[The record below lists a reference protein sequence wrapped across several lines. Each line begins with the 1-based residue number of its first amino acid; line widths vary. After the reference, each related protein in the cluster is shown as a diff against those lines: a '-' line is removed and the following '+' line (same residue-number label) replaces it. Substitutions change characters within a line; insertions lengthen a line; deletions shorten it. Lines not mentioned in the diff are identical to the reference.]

1 MALSGIYTALGV
13 GQGLGNSSESYA
25 QGQSQGMNMA
35 NALMQRQMMIEQ
47 IKKSQELAALGN
59 ELYDARSSVFNS
71 PSTTPTTPTPIQP
84 NAGLG
89 APITPTPKQTT
100 TPATQPP
107 ATQPV
112 ASGMNQPSTVPAGVP
127 LPDEDKYL
135 VEPTSAMAGSSR
147 KQDPASGFKTYL
159 TDYGNVKRNNFGN
172 VWWGGSTKE
181 FAIGPDPEATGALK
195 GIALFTDPLISEK
208 AMHSVW
214 SSDWYNEAPISQTIR
229 KKYTPENAEGNTPES
244 VTNYIGYLK
253 EKTGLDL
260 DNLKYN
266 DLSAEQQAILRAAQG
281 DWEHATGGKYLKQT
295 LNAIQSKSSPSTGKG
310 SATKPID
317 LYSSFNP
324 LETLNYN
331 PSNIVIPPE
340 LRKNLNNPIINEPKQ
355 IPETTTVP
363 PTTAPT
369 PPSATVP
376 PMTALSAPVVSPDP
390 TSTPVP
396 ETTTAQPMAALSA
409 PATKPMDIYAPF
421 NPLETL
427 KYNPSS
433 AVPSPEVINSLNN
446 PKFRDANL
454 GTFTYD
460 HSVTGFISMVSPDGE
475 RVVLKEGTTPETA
488 TPEQLEW
495 FKKHTDHG
503 HPPFIEYSKQFEK
516 PKTETSTPDTTAKPS
531 EPVTQTQPSTSSQ
544 PVETTQPTAPTE
556 PVAETQPIAKP
567 SQSGYSKNLVEYRN
581 KVIAY
586 QRKAMELYA
595 LTRDPQYGAMAKQ
608 AEEQLLSAFQNVAT
622 KSFLSGDSQGL
633 KEAFSAMYGGEGPEI
648 KIEKLSD
655 GTYGASLYKGNDK
668 VMELHASQIYN
679 IGNPAVLAEAEQ
691 AYALKLGA
699 IQMNNRAKAQQ
710 IEMKQRG
717 TELSKALAVG
727 TNPATGAKVALNN
740 DDDIADWINAYGRA
754 SITINQQAAAAA
766 ARAESLRSKNSLWRS
781 MDGQPVSET
790 TAKEILQ
797 VFQEINKN
805 PSAYTI
811 NGKPYT
817 MSELISLIQKRFGI
831 VFQGKIPDQGTITEM
846 TFDENTGNIVTRKTA
861 IN

>member
-107 ATQPV
+107 ATQPPATQPV

-147 KQDPASGFKTYL
+147 KQDPVSGFKTYL

-281 DWEHATGGKYLKQT
+281 DWEHGTGGKYLKQT
-295 LNAIQSKSSPSTGKG
+295 LAGIQSQFSSPTGMG
-310 SATKPID
+310 SQVD
-317 LYSSFNP
+317 L
-324 LETLNYN
+324 T
-331 PSNIVIPPE
+331 
-340 LRKNLNNPIINEPKQ
+340 EPK
-355 IPETTTVP
+355 
-363 PTTAPT
+363 
-369 PPSATVP
+369 S
-376 PMTALSAPVVSPDP
+376 
-390 TSTPVP
+390 VP

-409 PATKPMDIYAPF
+409 PATKPIDIYAPF

-446 PKFRDANL
+446 PKYPDVKPSNGYSFDV
-454 GTFTYD
+454 
-460 HSVTGFISMVSPDGE
+460 SVNGFISLVSPDGE
-475 RVVLKEGTTPETA
+475 RVVLKNETTPETA

-495 FKKHTDHG
+495 FKKHADHG
-503 HPPFIEYSKQFEK
+503 YGPFIEYSKQFEK

-544 PVETTQPTAPTE
+544 TVETTQPTAPTK
-556 PVAETQPIAKP
+556 PAAETQPITKP
-567 SQSGYSKNLVEYRN
+567 IQSGYSKNLVEYRN

-595 LTRDPQYGAMAKQ
+595 LTRDPQYGAMGKQ

-699 IQMNNRAKAQQ
+699 IQAQHRSKAQL

-740 DDDIADWINAYGRA
+740 DDDIADWINAYGKE
-754 SITINQQAAAAA
+754 SVVKNQSAAAAA

-817 MSELISLIQKRFGI
+817 MGELITLISKRFG
-831 VFQGKIPDQGTITEM
+831 VLFQGKIPDQGTITEM

>member
-1 MALSGIYTALGV
+1 
-13 GQGLGNSSESYA
+13 
-25 QGQSQGMNMA
+25 MA
-35 NALMQRQMMIEQ
+35 NALTQRQMMIEQ

-107 ATQPV
+107 ATQPPATQPV

-135 VEPTSAMAGSSR
+135 VEPTSAMAGSS
-147 KQDPASGFKTYL
+147 KKPDDTLSGFISFI
-159 TDYGNVKRNNFGN
+159 TDWGKLSDTQRKNFGN
-172 VWWGGSTKE
+172 VKHGNLTEDFSL
-181 FAIGPDPEATGALK
+181 GPDPNAKGGAS
-195 GIALFTDPLISEK
+195 GMAMFDSVETSEK
-208 AMHSVW
+208 AMHSLW
-214 SSDWYNEAPISQTIR
+214 SSDFYNRYPIAEMIR
-229 KKYTPENAEGNTPES
+229 KAYNPSFAQGNTPEG
-244 VTNYIGYLK
+244 VIKYINEIRK
-253 EKTGLDL
+253 RTGIDI

-266 DLSAEQQAILRAAQG
+266 DLSTEQKAILRAAQA
-281 DWEHATGGKYLKQT
+281 DLEHATGRFYLDQT
-295 LNAIQSKSSPSTGKG
+295 LSGIAKKNKVESPEELQSLPSTGMG
-310 SATKPID
+310 SQVD
-317 LYSSFNP
+317 L
-324 LETLNYN
+324 
-331 PSNIVIPPE
+331 
-340 LRKNLNNPIINEPKQ
+340 REPK
-355 IPETTTVP
+355 
-363 PTTAPT
+363 
-369 PPSATVP
+369 S
-376 PMTALSAPVVSPDP
+376 
-390 TSTPVP
+390 VP

-409 PATKPMDIYAPF
+409 PATKPMDTYAPF

-427 KYNPSS
+427 KYKPSDI
-433 AVPSPEVINSLNN
+433 AISPELRQNFNN
-446 PKFRDANL
+446 PQFPDRPYLRGSYNTDITLLEN
-454 GTFTYD
+454 
-460 HSVTGFISMVSPDGE
+460 GFIALTSPDGE
-475 RVVLKEGTTPETA
+475 KVVLRTETTPETA

-495 FKKHTDHG
+495 FKKHTDHDYK
-503 HPPFIEYSKQFEK
+503 PFIEYSNQFKK
-516 PKTETSTPDTTAKPS
+516 PKTETPTSVEIPTSDATTKSS
-531 EPVTQTQPSTSSQ
+531 EPDAQTQPSPSNQ
-544 PVETTQPTAPTE
+544 PEQVAQPTTPTE
-556 PVAETQPIAKP
+556 PAAQTQPIAKP

-595 LTRDPQYGAMAKQ
+595 LTRDPQYSAMGKQ

-622 KSFLSGDSQGL
+622 KSFLSGDSEGL
-633 KEAFSAMYGGEGPEI
+633 RQAFSAMYGGEGPEI

-655 GTYGASLYKGNDK
+655 GTYGASLYNNKDK

-679 IGNPAVLAEAEQ
+679 IGNPTVLAQAEQ

-699 IQMNNRAKAQQ
+699 IQMQNRAKAEQ
-710 IEMKQRG
+710 IELKQRG
-717 TELSKALAVG
+717 AELSRALAVG
-727 TNPATGAKVALNN
+727 TNPTTGARVALNN
-740 DDDIADWINAYGRA
+740 NDDIADWINAFGKG
-754 SITINQQAAAAA
+754 SVVINQQAAAAA
-766 ARAESLRSKNSLWRS
+766 ARAESLRNKNSLWRS

-846 TFDENTGNIVTRKTA
+846 TFDEDTGNIVTRKTA

>member
-107 ATQPV
+107 ATQPPATQPV

-135 VEPTSAMAGSSR
+135 VEPTSAMAGSS
-147 KQDPASGFKTYL
+147 KKPDDTLSGFISFI
-159 TDYGNVKRNNFGN
+159 TDWGKLSDTQRKNFGN
-172 VWWGGSTKE
+172 IKHGSLTQD
-181 FAIGPDPEATGALK
+181 FSIGPDPNAKGGAS
-195 GIALFTDPLISEK
+195 GMAMFDSVETSEK
-208 AMHSVW
+208 AMHSLW
-214 SSDWYNEAPISQTIR
+214 SSDFYNRYPI
-229 KKYTPENAEGNTPES
+229 AEMIQKAYNPSFAQGNTPQG
-244 VTNYIGYLK
+244 VLKYINEIRK
-253 EKTGLDL
+253 RTGIDI

-266 DLSAEQQAILRAAQG
+266 DLSTEQKAILRATQA
-281 DWEHATGGKYLKQT
+281 DLEHGTGRFYLDQT
-295 LNAIQSKSSPSTGKG
+295 LSGIAKKNKVESPEELQSLPSTGMG
-310 SATKPID
+310 SQVD
-317 LYSSFNP
+317 L
-324 LETLNYN
+324 
-331 PSNIVIPPE
+331 
-340 LRKNLNNPIINEPKQ
+340 REPK
-355 IPETTTVP
+355 
-363 PTTAPT
+363 
-369 PPSATVP
+369 S
-376 PMTALSAPVVSPDP
+376 
-390 TSTPVP
+390 VP
-396 ETTTAQPMAALSA
+396 ETTTAQPMAALNA

-446 PKFRDANL
+446 PKYPDVKPSNGYSFDV
-454 GTFTYD
+454 
-460 HSVTGFISMVSPDGE
+460 SVNGFISLVSPDGE
-475 RVVLKEGTTPETA
+475 RVVLKNETTPETA

-495 FKKHTDHG
+495 FKKHADHG
-503 HPPFIEYSKQFEK
+503 YGPFIEYSKQFEK

-544 PVETTQPTAPTE
+544 TVETTQPTAPTK
-556 PVAETQPIAKP
+556 PAAETQPITKP
-567 SQSGYSKNLVEYRN
+567 IQSGYSKNLVEYRN

-595 LTRDPQYGAMAKQ
+595 LTRDPQYGAMGKQ

-699 IQMNNRAKAQQ
+699 IQAQHRSKAQL

-740 DDDIADWINAYGRA
+740 DDDIADWINAYGKE
-754 SITINQQAAAAA
+754 SVVKNQSAAAAA

-817 MSELISLIQKRFGI
+817 MGELITLISKRFG
-831 VFQGKIPDQGTITEM
+831 VLFQGKIPDQGTITEM